1 MGRDYLTATA
11 LVLLISGIAGPPM
24 PAALGFSL
32 AALAAISLS
41 LMRLSS
47 SGVRISVEPRK
58 LRVFKSESAVAL
70 VRLDPGGRRWMRT
83 GALSLSNVPGIE
95 SECRVLDRASFE
107 LALKPVLA
115 GRFRLLDNRLELAD
129 VLGLFSWQQTVP
141 IDMVV
146 ESLPLALLA
155 PRRSESISLLAVGE
169 NPAGRV
175 GSGQELYAVGQYL
188 PNTDAK
194 DILWRR
200 VARMEDGSMPVKL
213 REANIRMSVQIYLA
227 LGWNAAEQ
235 HAERIDLAM
244 EAVAQI
250 GTLLLSVGT
259 TLEITFAL
267 GSSLETKRA
276 TNEVE
281 LVGTLMALS
290 ETTPTERLMSGL
302 AAYNL
307 LILGPDQVREL
318 ETSVTPRPT
327 LVVSEKSDI
336 PVLPPGASAFTGR
349 EDLSAL
355 SMQVLN
361 Q

>member
-1 MGRDYLTATA
+1 M
-11 LVLLISGIAGPPM
+11 
-24 PAALGFSL
+24 AALGFSL
-32 AALAAISLS
+32 AALAAASLS

-47 SGVRISVEPRK
+47 RGVRISIEPRR

-70 VRLDPGGRRWMRT
+70 VRLESGGRRWMRT
-83 GALSLSNVPGIE
+83 GALSLSEVPGME
-95 SECRVLDRASFE
+95 SQCRALDRASSE

-115 GRFRLLDNRLELAD
+115 GRFRLPDIRLELAD

-141 IDMVV
+141 IDLVV

-155 PRRSESISLLAVGE
+155 PRRAESISLLAVGE

-188 PNTDAK
+188 PNTDAR

-227 LGWNAAEQ
+227 LGWNTAEQ
-235 HAERIDLAM
+235 HAERVDLAM

-250 GTLLLSVGT
+250 GALLLSVGT
-259 TLEITFAL
+259 TLEVTFAL

-281 LVGTLMALS
+281 LVGALMALS
-290 ETTPTERLMSGL
+290 ETTPSGQLMPVL
-302 AAYNL
+302 PAYNL
-307 LILGPDQVREL
+307 LILGPDQVTGL
-318 ETSVTPRPT
+318 ETSGTPRPT
-327 LVVSEKSDI
+327 LVVSDESNI
-336 PVLPPGASAFTGR
+336 PALPYGASAFTGQ

-355 SMQVLN
+355 SMRVLN